1 MESKPTV
8 VVGLSGGV
16 DSAVSALLLRDSG
29 YDVQCLHMSNWEDD
43 GYCDNAREYQDAKK
57 IADRLGL
64 PLHRVNFTDQYKQ
77 QVFNQFLS
85 EFEAGRTPN
94 PDVLCNRHIKF
105 GEMLAYSRRLGGE
118 FLATG
123 HYARVRRTDNGT
135 ELLKGRDTNKDQSYF
150 LHAVDAADLAEVTFP
165 LGELTKPEV
174 RKLAADAG
182 LTVADKKDSTG
193 ICFIGERPFA
203 EFLGEYLPENPGP
216 IRTLDGETI
225 GEHRGLAYYT
235 LGQRQGLGIGGMA
248 GASPEPWYVAA
259 KEAVSNALIVVQGTN
274 HPRLFQNWLRAIEP
288 HWINEAPESLDERLP
303 LRCRAKTRYRQPDQA
318 CGVTRYQTGELEV
331 IFDAP
336 QRAVTPGQYVVFY
349 RDDVCL
355 GGAMIAESATREVAL
370 EAVI

>member
-57 IADRLGL
+57 IADQLGL

-94 PDVLCNRHIKF
+94 PDVLCNRQIKF
-105 GEMLAYSRRLGGE
+105 GEMLTYSRRLGGE

-123 HYARVRRTDNGT
+123 HYARVRRSDNRT
-135 ELLKGRDTNKDQSYF
+135 ELLKGGDTNKDQSYF
-150 LHAVDAADLAEVTFP
+150 LHAVDAADLAEVIFP

-259 KEAVSNALIVVQGTN
+259 KEASQQRPDRRSGHEPSAVIPELAESDRTALDQRSTRVSRRAAAASLPRKDALPSAGSGLWRHAVSDGGA
-274 HPRLFQNWLRAIEP
+274 R
-288 HWINEAPESLDERLP
+288 SD
-303 LRCRAKTRYRQPDQA
+303 LRCTAA
-318 CGVTRYQTGELEV
+318 
-331 IFDAP
+331 
-336 QRAVTPGQYVVFY
+336 
-349 RDDVCL
+349 
-355 GGAMIAESATREVAL
+355 GGYPWPVRRFL
-370 EAVI
+370 PR